1 MPTKSKRLLVNLC
14 GIRPDCRPRV
24 PSFQPFSRLIA
35 FCFTLGCVAAIF
47 GTGETLV
54 AQAAQTLELEG
65 DVEYFRP
72 LRG

>member
-1 MPTKSKRLLVNLC
+1 VESVPTAAR
-14 GIRPDCRPRV
+14 RV
-24 PSFQPFSRLIA
+24 PSFQPFSLLIA

-54 AQAAQTLELEG
+54 AQAAQTLKLEG